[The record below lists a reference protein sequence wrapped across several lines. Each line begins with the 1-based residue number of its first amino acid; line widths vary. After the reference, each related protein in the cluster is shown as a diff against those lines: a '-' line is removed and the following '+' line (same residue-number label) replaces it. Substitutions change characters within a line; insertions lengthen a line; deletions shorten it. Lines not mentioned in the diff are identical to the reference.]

1 MRNSESPFQRTGL
14 LVRKANTMETYSSVC
29 DAEQPS
35 GVSRVTPCPLN
46 RRPVQ
51 RHSYRR
57 TARPGAQFVRTGHKA
72 SRCSVWLRGSRHR
85 QDFLRPVTDKADSH
99 TSIYAQP
106 LNAPHPPGVRNA
118 VQKRLRRFEP
128 QVTIP
133 SGAFNPVALV
143 IVHAAKT
150 AQMAGRADENII
162 RLMKDETLW
171 RGIKPDRQ
179 DMCASGRESRQS
191 SGNGVSR
198 YRGQRS

>member
-1 MRNSESPFQRTGL
+1 
-14 LVRKANTMETYSSVC
+14 METYSSVC

-57 TARPGAQFVRTGHKA
+57 TAQPVHTGHTA

-85 QDFLRPVTDKADSH
+85 QGFLRPVTDKANSH

-106 LNAPHPPGVRNA
+106 LNDPHPPGVRNA

-133 SGAFNPVALV
+133 SGAYNPVALV

-150 AQMAGRADENII
+150 AQMAGRADEHLI

-198 YRGQRS
+198 YRGQPS

>member
-1 MRNSESPFQRTGL
+1 MRNSESPFQRAGL

-57 TARPGAQFVRTGHKA
+57 TAQPVHTGHTA

-85 QDFLRPVTDKADSH
+85 QGFLRPVTDKANSH

-106 LNAPHPPGVRNA
+106 LNDPHPPGVRNA

-133 SGAFNPVALV
+133 SGAFNPVVLV

-150 AQMAGRADENII
+150 AQMAGRADEHII
-162 RLMKDETLW
+162 RLMKDDTL
-171 RGIKPDRQ
+171 RREIKPARQ
-179 DMCASGRESRQS
+179 DMCASGQESRQS

>member
-1 MRNSESPFQRTGL
+1 
-14 LVRKANTMETYSSVC
+14 METYSSVC
-29 DAEQPS
+29 DAEQLS
-35 GVSRVTPCPLN
+35 GVSHVTPCPLN
-46 RRPVQ
+46 RLPVQ

-57 TARPGAQFVRTGHKA
+57 TARPGAQFVRTGHTA

-85 QDFLRPVTDKADSH
+85 QGLLRPVTAKADSH

-106 LNAPHPPGVRNA
+106 VNAPYPPGVRNA

-133 SGAFNPVALV
+133 SGAYNPVALV

-150 AQMAGRADENII
+150 AQMAGRADEHII

-171 RGIKPDRQ
+171 WGIKPARQ
-179 DMCASGRESRQS
+179 DMCA
-191 SGNGVSR
+191 VSR
-198 YRGQRS
+198 YRGQPS

>member
-1 MRNSESPFQRTGL
+1 
-14 LVRKANTMETYSSVC
+14 METYFSVC

-57 TARPGAQFVRTGHKA
+57 TARPGAQPVHTGHTA

-85 QDFLRPVTDKADSH
+85 QGFLRPVTNKADRH
-99 TSIYAQP
+99 TPLHAQP
-106 LNAPHPPGVRNA
+106 VNAPHPPGVRNA
-118 VQKRLRRFEP
+118 VQKRLWRFEP

-133 SGAFNPVALV
+133 SGAFNPVVLV

-162 RLMKDETLW
+162 RLMKDDTL
-171 RGIKPDRQ
+171 RREIKPARQ
-179 DMCASGRESRQS
+179 DMCASGQESRQS